1 LKTGQCSFSE
11 LSFPKLFNTYVTN
24 FNLLSDF
31 YDCNPHDQDAIVTK
45 ARNLSSVVDDNF
57 LSALQ
62 AYHRSLNLSETQAA
76 NLERL
81 SKGDDV
87 LTIVTGQQFGL
98 FGGPLFTI
106 YKTLTAIKLAK
117 EYSEKLSRPV
127 IPVFWLA
134 DEDHDFEEIAWFA
147 APGDNERRLF
157 QLKDD
162 ETNQPVGSIEIGS
175 ELDNVKSV
183 IKDELTDTDFSD
195 ALWEF
200 VNNCYQDGKTHVFAF
215 AQLMDRLFSKH
226 GLVLCGSNF
235 KPLKEI
241 AKPVLKR
248 SVTDIKKHISCL
260 EDQTEKITQNFHQQV
275 TLGSSNLFYLHPQKG
290 RIKIDEE
297 SGIWSVDKV
306 GRYSRNELL
315 ELIDTHPERFSPNV
329 FLRPVFQDYLLPTL
343 AYVAG
348 PGEVAYYGQMKTFY
362 HQFDMNMPVI
372 YPRLS
377 GSLIESG
384 IERIMEKLPF
394 GFCEYAKRIEDLE
407 SEYVD
412 KTEKH
417 DIEAIFKHWKNRVN
431 EISKHPV
438 SEIAEIEPT
447 LENAADK
454 VTAVFGNEL
463 DRLKGK
469 VYRSV
474 KQQEQTQLKRIR
486 KIKSQ
491 LFPDGGLQERSISYL
506 YFMNKYGLDIWD
518 LLLEE
523 ISKKNLSTEKHHLFY
538 L

>member
-11 LSFPKLFNTYVTN
+11 LSFPKLFNTYITN
-24 FNLLSDF
+24 FNSLSDF
-31 YDCNPHDQDAIVTK
+31 YDCSPHDEDAIIHK
-45 ARNLSSVVDDNF
+45 ANSLKSTIDKHF
-57 LSALQ
+57 ISALQ
-62 AYHRSLNLSETQAA
+62 DYHHKLELSEKQAA
-76 NLERL
+76 NLNQL
-81 SKGDDV
+81 GSADAIA
-87 LTIVTGQQFGL
+87 IVTGQQFGL

-117 EYSEKLSRPV
+117 DYSEKLNRPV
-127 IPVFWLA
+127 IPIFWLA
-134 DEDHDFEEIAWFA
+134 DEDHDYEEIAWFA

-157 QLKDD
+157 HLKDK
-162 ETNQPVGSIEIGS
+162 ETNQPVGNIEIGS
-175 ELDNVKSV
+175 ELEKMKSV
-183 IKDELTDTDFSD
+183 IRQELIDTDFSD
-195 ALWEF
+195 DLWKL
-200 VNNCYQDGKTHVFAF
+200 VNNCYKKGKTHVYAF
-215 AQLMDRLFSKH
+215 AQLMDRLFSKN

-248 SVTDIKKHISCL
+248 SVADIKKHISCL
-260 EDQTEKITQNFHQQV
+260 EDQTKKISQDFHQQV
-275 TLGSSNLFYLHPQKG
+275 TIGSSNLFYLHPQKG
-290 RIKIDEE
+290 RIKIEE
-297 SGIWSVDKV
+297 ENGVWSVDGV
-306 GRYSRNELL
+306 GSYSQDELL
-315 ELIDTHPERFSPNV
+315 EMINKKPERFSPNV
-329 FLRPVFQDYLLPTL
+329 FLRPVLQDYLLPTL

-348 PGEVAYYGQMKTFY
+348 PGEVAYYSQMKTFY

-417 DIEAIFKHWKNRVN
+417 DIEAIFKNWKNQVDKL
-431 EISKHPV
+431 SKHPV

-474 KQQEQTQLKRIR
+474 KQQEQTQLNRIR

-491 LFPDGGLQERSISYL
+491 LFPDGGLQERSVSYL

-518 LLLEE
+518 ILLEE
-523 ISKKNLSTEKHHLFY
+523 ISENKVSPKKHHLFY